1 MHDGNTNDKLSKI
14 IDMMRELERYLAILY
29 GIAASS
35 TNEPFISAIM
45 RKISIESA
53 MHNYILTTIK
63 ELIRECPPKKVFDM
77 ETLASLQGSI
87 EEAIT
92 HTKSLIDYINSME
105 KVHYDT
111 TNVIIDKLNE
121 LEDYEDNAVRV
132 YSFLLRSYLP
142 ITSTRMDARHR
153 AASKLI
159 VKLLK
164 GISDDEKHHSELLQV
179 IREYS
184 LKR

>member
-1 MHDGNTNDKLSKI
+1 MHNGNTNDKLSKI

-63 ELIRECPPKKVFDM
+63 ELIHECPPKKVFDM
-77 ETLASLQGSI
+77 ETLTSLQGSI

-92 HTKSLIDYINSME
+92 HTKSLIDYISSME
-105 KVHYDT
+105 KVHYDV

-121 LEDYEDNAVRV
+121 LEGYEDNAVRV

-142 ITSTRMDARHR
+142 ITSTRIEAKHR

-184 LKR
+184 MKS